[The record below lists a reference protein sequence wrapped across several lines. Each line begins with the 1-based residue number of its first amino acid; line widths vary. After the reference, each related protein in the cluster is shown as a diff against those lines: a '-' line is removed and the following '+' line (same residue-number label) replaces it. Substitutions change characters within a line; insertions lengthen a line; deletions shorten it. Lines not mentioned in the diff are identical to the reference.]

1 MFNDSKIDPK
11 ILAKASEWTSHQAPD
26 GRPYYYNAKSAE
38 STWERPQALKELD
51 DARIASARV
60 VPMVN
65 MQPLTMSEGNISF
78 DQSGNLVNNAMNNKR
93 QADFEA
99 ERERK
104 RKEDAEKAKQA
115 AKPLDKSRPISST
128 PILGTPWCV
137 VWTGKL
143 KNCWICSSIIC
154 EFVHLG
160 DSRVFFYNPS
170 TRTSVWEK
178 PEDLIGEFRGSKH
191 LNQILTFIHSGRA
204 DVDKAVNT
212 IPEQLKGSELAE
224 KNAEKVSGIAIDS
237 GKKDNYSEKSMD
249 EGDDEEDDKVPA
261 KKSKLEGKMEEN
273 FAWSVLTPQLFVT
286 ESPGPLVADVKVA
299 PPQAEKKID
308 LVKDGVAEAE
318 AKAAKERQM
327 VPLEIRVKQFKDMLQ
342 EKEVSAFS
350 TWEKELHKIVFD
362 PRYLL
367 LASKE
372 RKQVFE
378 KYVKDRAED
387 ERREKRHKMQ
397 KKRDEFKAVMEEAN
411 LHSR

>member
-1 MFNDSKIDPK
+1 MTFRMAPPNLMDPNQHHQVPSQLPFVPQFNASVSPFALHPPFTVPPWNNWQAHAPNDPSKMFNDSKIDPK

-143 KNCWICSSIIC
+143 ENC
-154 EFVHLG
+154 
-160 DSRVFFYNPS
+160 
-170 TRTSVWEK
+170 
-178 PEDLIGEFRGSKH
+178 
-191 LNQILTFIHSGRA
+191 
-204 DVDKAVNT
+204 
-212 IPEQLKGSELAE
+212 
-224 KNAEKVSGIAIDS
+224 
-237 GKKDNYSEKSMD
+237 
-249 EGDDEEDDKVPA
+249 
-261 KKSKLEGKMEEN
+261 
-273 FAWSVLTPQLFVT
+273 
-286 ESPGPLVADVKVA
+286 
-299 PPQAEKKID
+299 
-308 LVKDGVAEAE
+308 
-318 AKAAKERQM
+318 
-327 VPLEIRVKQFKDMLQ
+327 
-342 EKEVSAFS
+342 
-350 TWEKELHKIVFD
+350 
-362 PRYLL
+362 
-367 LASKE
+367 
-372 RKQVFE
+372 
-378 KYVKDRAED
+378 
-387 ERREKRHKMQ
+387 
-397 KKRDEFKAVMEEAN
+397 
-411 LHSR
+411 